1 MTIKVGDRVPDAILA
16 RMGENGAEA
25 VPLASKLAGR
35 KVVIFGLPGAFTP
48 TCHSAHLPSFLRV
61 QKELEALGV
70 DEIICVSVNDAH
82 VMKEWGRVTGATDA
96 GITLLA
102 DGNGAFARAIG
113 MVFDAPAA
121 GMYGRSKRYSMLVE
135 DGVVTIFN
143 PEIERGCSISG
154 GETMLDQV
162 AAASRSISAAS

>member
-1 MTIKVGDRVPDAILA
+1 MTIKVGDKVPDATLA
-16 RMGENGAEA
+16 RMGAGGPEA
-25 VPLASKLAGR
+25 VQLASKLAGR

-48 TCHSAHLPSFLRV
+48 TCHSSHLPSFMRV
-61 QKELEALGV
+61 KKELEARGI
-70 DEIICVSVNDAH
+70 DEIICVAVNDAH

-102 DGNGAFARAIG
+102 DGNGAFARAID
-113 MVFDAPAA
+113 MVFDAPAT

-143 PEIERGCSISG
+143 PEIDRGCSISG

-162 AAASRSISAAS
+162 PASRSISAAS